1 MIAFYIIGFR
11 VPLYRSSRICHS
23 SFNKRKIWGHCMAA
37 MCGVVIHFSR
47 SVISFRNLNKNS
59 EIRLDLLGIRSL
71 PKYFHLLGC

>member
-1 MIAFYIIGFR
+1 
-11 VPLYRSSRICHS
+11 
-23 SFNKRKIWGHCMAA
+23 MAA